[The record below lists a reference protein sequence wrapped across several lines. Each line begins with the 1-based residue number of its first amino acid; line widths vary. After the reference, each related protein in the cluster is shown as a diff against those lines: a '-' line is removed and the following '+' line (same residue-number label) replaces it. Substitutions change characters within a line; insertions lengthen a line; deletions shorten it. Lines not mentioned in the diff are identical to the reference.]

1 MNQHTGNLI
10 IRIVLGV
17 TFFMHGS
24 KQNSNQE
31 LTILQG
37 GLQALVYQ
45 EDLHT
50 V

>member
-1 MNQHTGNLI
+1 MNQHIGNLI

-17 TFFMHGS
+17 TFFMHGLT
-24 KQNSNQE
+24 KFNQE